1 VNAAFFDTNILAYA
15 ADSEGPEPE
24 KRDIARRLMQSRSI
38 VVSTQVMIEL
48 YNVMLRKLH
57 YGAETAQWWVAALRD
72 ETVISLSADDVI
84 DGLILSRRHQI
95 SAFDALI
102 IQAAIRAD
110 LNILYT
116 EDLNHGQTYGS
127 VRVCNPFIEDF
138 LH

>member
-15 ADSEGPEPE
+15 ADSHGPDQA
-24 KRDIARRLMQSRSI
+24 KRDTSRVLMQSRSI
-38 VVSTQVMIEL
+38 IVSTQVMIEL
-48 YNVMLRKLH
+48 YNVMRRKLH
-57 YGAETAQWWVAALRD
+57 YGAETAQLWVSALRD

-84 DGLILSRRHQI
+84 DGLTLSRRHQI

-102 IQAAIRAD
+102 IQAATRAD
-110 LNILYT
+110 LDILYT

-138 LH
+138 LK